1 MRFLVALGHDVEIIV
16 RAKPRS
22 RSARIAVNAA

>member
-1 MRFLVALGHDVEIIV
+1 MRFLIALGHDVQIV
-16 RAKPRS
+16 ARAKPRS